1 MNSLNLSFKNINAAR
16 RDELGYISPGSGVSS
31 GKALTV
37 PKSNYYVPPPPIFN
51 QTRYVSPGSGV
62 SSGAGLGI
70 NPANDQNDALQVLNA
85 ANSRGKFETIASL
98 VSQTLSGVLPR
109 QTQQIGGQN
118 VPNYQ
123 SQGQL
128 YTEAQVLEYQRQ
140 VEAQKQ
146 NYNDPNGGAGG
157 VVNQIVSFVTNNPLA
172 VGGVFLAFYL
182 LNKEPPARTQIDEQR
197 KAANTNEHGRNF
209 YYGKRKNNTT

>member
-85 ANSRGKFETIASL
+85 ANSRGNLK
-98 VSQTLSGVLPR
+98 
-109 QTQQIGGQN
+109 
-118 VPNYQ
+118 Q
-123 SQGQL
+123 SRHW
-128 YTEAQVLEYQRQ
+128 YHKRCREFCRVKRSKSAVKTCRIINR
-140 VEAQKQ
+140 K
-146 NYNDPNGGAGG
+146 
-157 VVNQIVSFVTNNPLA
+157 VSFIPKLRFWNIS
-172 VGGVFLAFYL
+172 G
-182 LNKEPPARTQIDEQR
+182 KS
-197 KAANTNEHGRNF
+197 
-209 YYGKRKNNTT
+209 KRKSKTTTILTAARAAWSIRLSVL